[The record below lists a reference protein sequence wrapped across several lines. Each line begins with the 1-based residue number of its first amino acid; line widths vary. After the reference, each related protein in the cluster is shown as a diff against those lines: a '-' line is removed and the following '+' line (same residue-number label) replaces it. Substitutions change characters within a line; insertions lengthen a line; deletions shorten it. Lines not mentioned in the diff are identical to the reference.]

1 MQTTLAPQPPE
12 DLDGEALL
20 EWHRIIAELEQLGTL
35 AAADRAAITHHCNV
49 WAVIQANVKHVSRFG
64 AVIKW
69 SNGTPGQ
76 SPWCKTMKE
85 MIALDSKLLDQLG
98 LTSSN
103 RKTKAT
109 EDQPQELIF

>member
-1 MQTTLAPQPPE
+1 MTASNKPIPPE

-35 AAADRAAITHHCNV
+35 ATADRAAITLYCQT
-49 WAVIQANVKHVSRFG
+49 WATNQQVAKHVNKFG

-69 SNGTPGQ
+69 PNGVPGQ
-76 SPWCKTMKE
+76 SPWFKTQKE
-85 MIALDSKLLDQLG
+85 TTTLLSKLLDQIG
-98 LTSSN
+98 LTS

-109 EDQPQELIF
+109 EDQPQEVIF